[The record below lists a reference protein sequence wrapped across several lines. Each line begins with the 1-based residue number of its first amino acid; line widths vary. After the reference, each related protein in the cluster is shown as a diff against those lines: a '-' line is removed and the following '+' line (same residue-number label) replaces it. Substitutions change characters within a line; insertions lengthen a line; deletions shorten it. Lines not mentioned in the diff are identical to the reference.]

1 MPKWQSQSRNPA
13 ALSVNTEAR
22 TAALECYTVALPLFA
37 PPSGTPM
44 FAGPGDLL
52 QDSDRVLYL
61 DLESDMVV
69 LLGDLKFSRLTRLL
83 EYFRKIDKPSRGR
96 SAGAGRGNGK
106 GLRRLAMSV
115 SLWAH
120 EAGGAALKAFA
131 RTVLADIDEF
141 VLFMHSDRL
150 PPPGWMGGIRVL
162 DEAAADSDDYRRFV
176 TRRGR
181 QFRVGD
187 GWMVVGQ
194 RPMKVADIS
203 FEDVW

>member
-1 MPKWQSQSRNPA
+1 
-13 ALSVNTEAR
+13 
-22 TAALECYTVALPLFA
+22 
-37 PPSGTPM
+37 
-44 FAGPGDLL
+44 L

-61 DLESDMVV
+61 NLESDMVV

-83 EYFRKIDKPSRGR
+83 EYFRRIDKLSRGR
-96 SAGAGRGNGK
+96 SAGAEGGNGK

-120 EAGGAALKAFA
+120 EAGGATLKAFA

-141 VLFMHSDRL
+141 VLFMYSDRL
-150 PPPGWMGGIRVL
+150 PPPAWMGGIRVL

-176 TRRGR
+176 TRRGW

-194 RPMKVADIS
+194 RPMNVADIS